1 MSKTLS
7 IRLPDDVADWLENEA
22 NQRGRTKTDLIV
34 SLIKA
39 AQEGVQDTATQM
51 QDTATQMQD
60 TAIQSAISAA
70 LAPVLDRLSALEK

>member
-34 SLIKA
+34 SLIKV
-39 AQEGVQDTATQM
+39 AQEGV